1 MKYRKKILK
10 KICTS
15 IFCMVLSLCMVLRNE
30 VMTVYAWSNEDLAL
44 YDYNRSD
51 QIYKWTRV
59 RSVDQIREIF
69 EGEGAGKDKRLLLI
83 PGVSHGSDSEP
94 TYENYY
100 IMAHEEDEFDKVSL
114 SSNPWIDHTKDEFF
128 SQGGFRTPYIEYD
141 GMKDDQYVQ
150 SCFGEPAP
158 ILRLYTANK
167 DDTRGTKVLRNAWD
181 IWWGF
186 KQKYIAAD
194 KVHTLDLEDSEEY
207 HWEIG
212 FPAQHDQTN
221 LTKHHMQGTKY
232 REYIKDSVVLGVKI
246 VERDDYLLIN
256 DDFGVLQQPDYYLL
270 SEPNGG
276 QFWLVY
282 SEVFF
287 KCYIGVEGTDVN
299 EIEGTQVI
307 GNGQTMVLDK
317 LSFLKPNASIVVNKG
332 GTLFVT
338 GEFINSGTIM
348 INGGTMV
355 LQKGAW
361 MHANNTSQNV
371 DGKIYIEGGDLIVR
385 EGARMVNFD
394 PDLRKN
400 EHQCS
405 LYIKPGGML
414 VNRGL
419 IALSGDVNVW
429 ATGEFKNQGV
439 LAIGCLFLN
448 SKILYHPYSPETTD
462 LTADEFARTA
472 VEDMK
477 KNILFFTRKYVKLL
491 DINGSDKL
499 DDRGV
504 WRDEGEFYVSSN

>member
-1 MKYRKKILK
+1 MKYSKKIIK

-15 IFCMVLSLCMVLRNE
+15 VFCMVLSLCMVLRNE
-30 VMTVYAWSNEDLAL
+30 VMTAYAWSNEELAL
-44 YDYNRSD
+44 YDYNTSD

-59 RSVDQIREIF
+59 RSVNEMQKIF
-69 EGEGAGKDKRLLLI
+69 EGEGVGKDKRLLLI
-83 PGVSHGSDSEP
+83 PAVSHGEDNAP
-94 TYENYY
+94 TFEDYY
-100 IMAHEEDEFDKVSL
+100 IFPEEKDELRNVSISDNPYIDL
-114 SSNPWIDHTKDEFF
+114 SKDEFY

-141 GMKDDQYVQ
+141 GMTDDQYVQ
-150 SCFGEPAP
+150 DCFGEPSP
-158 ILRLYTANK
+158 TIRLFTVKK
-167 DDTRGTKVLRNAWD
+167 DDTRGTKVLYNGWD
-181 IWWGF
+181 IHNEY
-186 KQKYIAAD
+186 KQKTCPADQAD
-194 KVHTLDLEDSEEY
+194 KLDLIDSEEY

-212 FPAQHDQTN
+212 FPAQHEHTVITN
-221 LTKHHMQGTKY
+221 NYMLGKEYHKH
-232 REYIKDSVVLGVKI
+232 IKDTVQLGVKI
-246 VERDDYLLIN
+246 VELDHYLLIN
-256 DDFGVLQQPDYYLL
+256 DDYAMSDNDWRLILAK
-270 SEPNGG
+270 NGG
-276 QFWLVY
+276 AWCYY
-282 SEVFF
+282 SESYYI
-287 KCYIGVEGTDVN
+287 CYIGVESTGTH
-299 EIEGTQVI
+299 ELEGTQVI

-317 LSFLKPNASIVVNKG
+317 QSFLKPNASIVVNKG